1 MTKVQLAYEY
11 EDDDG
16 KVHAPDDVIDVDD
29 AVAQR
34 MIYDGKARVPDKPE
48 KATAAK
54 KAES

>member
-34 MIYDGKARVPDKPE
+34 MIYDGKARVPDKAE
-48 KATAAK
+48 KAPAAK
-54 KAES
+54 KES